1 VAKQKFALGRGLD
14 ALITGAKD
22 VMAPQQSLSTDEHSI
37 LEAALDSM
45 IPNPRQPRR
54 AFREDDPKLLELS
67 ASIKEYGLLQPL
79 IVTRLDTPPSGRV
92 PGTTPKAVGAGAER
106 RGGSGADRRGGS
118 GVDEERGSLPPPVP
132 PPVVGELASAR
143 SWFAEDDQL
152 NEALTG
158 TGAIDQAPTINRGA
172 TVTGTEYL
180 PNTVQFQIIA
190 GERRWRAARMAG
202 LTKVPVIIKE
212 ATPQEMLQLALI
224 ENIQRADLNP
234 LEEALAYQTLIQ
246 EFGLTQEM
254 IAKQVGKD
262 RSTITN
268 SIRLLQ
274 LAPKV
279 REALMNQPEHFSEG
293 HARALIGISREED
306 QIAAMGKIIT
316 ERLNVR
322 QAEELAARIKATERA
337 TTTIEH
343 ATPIPSSQRSADLD
357 ELETQFRNAL
367 TVKVDLKCNAKGK
380 GTLVLHFNNQD
391 ELERLFNKLVKQEE

>member
-1 VAKQKFALGRGLD
+1 MAKQKFGLGRGLD

-22 VMAPQQSLSTDEHSI
+22 VMAPQQPLSLDEHSI
-37 LEAALDSM
+37 LEADIDSI

-79 IVTRLDTPPSGRV
+79 IVTRLDTPTPGML
-92 PGTTPKAVGAGAER
+92 PGTTGEPMAT
-106 RGGSGADRRGGS
+106 GSD
-118 GVDEERGSLPPPVP
+118 
-132 PPVVGELASAR
+132 
-143 SWFAEDDQL
+143 SWFAEDDQATENASPTIPRPPSTADAKDL
-152 NEALTG
+152 KRARLR
-158 TGAIDQAPTINRGA
+158 APTA
-172 TVTGTEYL
+172 AGTEYV
-180 PNTVQFQIIA
+180 PNVVQFQIIA
-190 GERRWRAARMAG
+190 GERRWRAARLAG

-212 ATPQEMLQLALI
+212 ATPQEMLELALI

-234 LEEALAYQTLIQ
+234 IEEALAYQTLIQ
-246 EFGLTQEM
+246 EFGLTQELV
-254 IAKQVGKD
+254 AKQVGKD

-274 LAPKV
+274 LSSRV
-279 REALMNQPEHFSEG
+279 REALINQPEHFSEG

-306 QIAAMGKIIT
+306 QIAAMDKIIS

-337 TTTIEH
+337 TTIAEH
-343 ATPIPSSQRSADLD
+343 AIPYGRDGAELAQRISNLRPRSPDLD

-367 TVKVDLKCNAKGK
+367 TVKVDLKCNTKGK

-391 ELERLFNKLVKQEE
+391 ELERLYHKLCENPPNE